1 MGRFLVGFALCL
13 AAGAAQAQAV
23 PPFVPE
29 QTVTPS
35 QTREGVPETMAA
47 PATPSDPA
55 VQAEAIGRFRVAYSA
70 RKSPR
75 IAIFWNRT
83 LTDDIEA
90 GKLHVDSEVRAA
102 ATGGQT
108 STSAAGG
115 SSTSIQPYGYGQL
128 VQKSAGANAQTSF
141 GSAGVTTRDRM
152 SADIQQGFG
161 ARAAV
166 MSEQDSWRFQDAF
179 SDPFIKAGARLVDRN
194 TMIRIAGDAADK
206 QRSESAALAGLA
218 DLFVEVLMSVDPA
231 SPSGYMFR
239 ATAKDAKTGQIIADV
254 ISDGAAPDAGATEY
268 VATDRGFMARPSRAA
283 GAVNGTAVAIAL
295 MGQLSQAWQQ

>member
-1 MGRFLVGFALCL
+1 MRLILVGFALCL
-13 AAGAAQAQAV
+13 AARAAQGQAV
-23 PPFVPE
+23 PAYVPE

-35 QTREGVPETMAA
+35 ETREGVPETMKA
-47 PATPSDPA
+47 PATASDPS
-55 VQAEAIGRFRVAYSA
+55 VQGEAIGRFRVAYSA

-75 IAIFWNRT
+75 IAIFWNRS

-90 GKLHVDSEVRAA
+90 AKLHVDSEVRTT

-108 STSAAGG
+108 STSTAGG
-115 SSTSIQPYGYGQL
+115 SSTSVQPYGYGQL
-128 VQKSAGANAQTSF
+128 VQKSAGANAQTTF
-141 GSAGVTTRDRM
+141 GSAGVTTRDRV
-152 SADIQQGFG
+152 SADVQQGFG

-179 SDPFIKAGARLVDRN
+179 SDPFSKAGARLVDRN
-194 TMIRIAGDAADK
+194 TMIRIAGDATDK
-206 QRSESAALAGLA
+206 QRGESAALAGLA

-231 SPSGYMFR
+231 SPSGYVFR
-239 ATAKDAKTGQIIADV
+239 ATAKDAKTGQIVADI

-268 VATDRGFMARPSRAA
+268 VATDRGFVAQPSRTA

-295 MGQLSQAWQQ
+295 MDRLSQAWQQ